1 MKILIKKATII
12 DSSSSHHLQ
21 TKDLL
26 IENGVITKIHDSILD
41 NNKYQIFESD
51 HLHISQ
57 GWIDLNARFGEPGY
71 EYKEDLTSGMRS
83 AAQGGFTH
91 VALMPSTKP
100 CIQKKSDINFLIQE
114 SADNIVDLHPIGALT
129 ENRDGKQITEMYDMH
144 QSGAIAFSDD
154 KKSIANASLM
164 KIAMLYTK
172 NFDGL
177 IMSFSSEEKTAL
189 NGQIN
194 EGITSTK
201 LGLNGIPAL
210 AEELQLA
217 RDIQLC
223 EYSDSK
229 IHFSTITTSESV
241 KLIRKAK
248 SKGLKVSA
256 DTSSYHL
263 ILDDSKLESF
273 NSNLKVNPPLRTLK
287 DIKALKLGLKDGTID
302 AICSDHYPQNIE
314 NKKCEF
320 NIASFG
326 MINLETSFAAAN
338 TALKDILSKE
348 ELISKFTSKPKAILG
363 IKNEAIEEGCLAD
376 LTLFNPELKW
386 KYEEKNILSKSK
398 NSGLLGRIFIG
409 KALAVINNGQISICT

>member
-1 MKILIKKATII
+1 M
-12 DSSSSHHLQ
+12 
-21 TKDLL
+21 
-26 IENGVITKIHDSILD
+26 
-41 NNKYQIFESD
+41 Y
-51 HLHISQ
+51 
-57 GWIDLNARFGEPGY
+57 P
-71 EYKEDLTSGMRS
+71 
-83 AAQGGFTH
+83 
-91 VALMPSTKP
+91 
-100 CIQKKSDINFLIQE
+100 KKSDINFLIQE
-114 SADNIVDLHPIGALT
+114 SAHNIVNLHPIGALT
-129 ENRDGKQITEMYDMH
+129 ENRDGKQITEMYDMQ

-154 KKSIANASLM
+154 KRSIANASLM

-223 EYSDSK
+223 EYTNAK

-241 KLIRKAK
+241 KLIREAK
-248 SKGLKVSA
+248 SKGLNVSA

-273 NSNLKVNPPLRTLK
+273 NSNLKVNPPLRSLK
-287 DIKALKLGLKDGTID
+287 DIKALKMGLKDGTID

-320 NIASFG
+320 DIASFG
-326 MINLETSFAAAN
+326 MINLETSFAAAKYCFKRHTKYRRTN
-338 TALKDILSKE
+338 FKVYKQTKSYSWELKM
-348 ELISKFTSKPKAILG
+348 KPLKRDA
-363 IKNEAIEEGCLAD
+363 LAD
-376 LTLFNPELKW
+376 LTFFNPKFKW
-386 KYEEKNILSKSK
+386 KYEQEKIVSKSK
-398 NSGLLGRIFIG
+398 NSGLLGKTFTG

>member
-12 DSSSSHHLQ
+12 DPNSSHHLQ

-26 IENGVITKIHDSILD
+26 VENGIITKIHDFISD
-41 NNKYQIFESD
+41 CNNYQIFESD
-51 HLHISQ
+51 QLHISQ
-57 GWIDLNARFGEPGY
+57 GWVDLNTRFGEPGY

-114 SADNIVDLHPIGALT
+114 SAHNIVNLHPIGALT
-129 ENRDGKQITEMYDMH
+129 ENREGKQITEMYDMQ

-154 KKSIANASLM
+154 KRSIANASLM

-223 EYSDSK
+223 EYTNAK
-229 IHFSTITTSESV
+229 IHFSTITTSKSV
-241 KLIRKAK
+241 KLIREAK
-248 SKGLKVSA
+248 SKGLNVTA

-263 ILDDSKLESF
+263 VLDDSKLESF
-273 NSNLKVNPPLRTLK
+273 NTNLKVNPPLRSLK
-287 DIKALKLGLKDGTID
+287 DIKALKLALKDGTID

-320 NIASFG
+320 DLASFG

-338 TALKDILSKE
+338 TALKDILSIE

-363 IKNEAIEEGCLAD
+363 LKNEAIEEGCLAD
-376 LTLFNPELKW
+376 LTLFNPKFKW
-386 KYEEKNILSKSK
+386 KYEQEKIVSKSK
-398 NSGLLGRIFIG
+398 NSGLLEKTFIG

>member
-1 MKILIKKATII
+1 MKKKYFLNANII
-12 DSSSSHHLQ
+12 DPKNSLEEFGG
-21 TKDLL
+21 L
-26 IENGVITKIHDSILD
+26 IISEEGKIEAIGKKVNENNIPSRE
-41 NNKYQIFESD
+41 KY
-51 HLHISQ
+51 
-57 GWIDLNARFGEPGY
+57 IDLKGNYIFPGIVDMRVFVGEPGY

-100 CIQKKSDINFLIQE
+100 CIQRKSEINFLIQE
-114 SADNIVDLHPIGALT
+114 SAHNIVNLHPIGALT
-129 ENRDGKQITEMYDMH
+129 ENRDGKQITEMYDMQ

-154 KKSIANASLM
+154 KRSIASASLM

-223 EYSDSK
+223 EYTNAK
-229 IHFSTITTSESV
+229 IHFSTITTSGSV
-241 KLIRKAK
+241 KLIREAK
-248 SKGLKVSA
+248 SKGLNVSA

-263 ILDDSKLESF
+263 ILDDSKLENF
-273 NSNLKVNPPLRTLK
+273 NSNLKVNPPLRSLE
-287 DIKALKLGLKDGTID
+287 DIKALKEGLKDGTID

-320 NIASFG
+320 DLASFG
-326 MINLETSFAAAN
+326 MINLDVKVKGPGGGRESAIRSLNACG
-338 TALKDILSKE
+338 LKIKSITDVTPLPHNG
-348 ELISKFTSKPKAILG
+348 TRPPK
-363 IKNEAIEEGCLAD
+363 K
-376 LTLFNPELKW
+376 
-386 KYEEKNILSKSK
+386 
-398 NSGLLGRIFIG
+398 RR
-409 KALAVINNGQISICT
+409 V

>member
-12 DSSSSHHLQ
+12 DPNSSHHMQ

-26 IENGVITKIHDSILD
+26 VENGVITKINDFISST
-41 NNKYQIFESD
+41 NGYEIFESD
-51 HLHISQ
+51 QLHISQ
-57 GWIDLNARFGEPGY
+57 GWIDLNVRFGEPGY

-83 AAQGGFTH
+83 AAQGGFTQ
-91 VALMPSTKP
+91 VALMPSTNP

-114 SADNIVDLHPIGALT
+114 SSHNIVNLYPIGALT
-129 ENRDGKQITEMYDMH
+129 ENREGKQITEMYDMH
-144 QSGAIAFSDD
+144 QTGAIAFSDD
-154 KKSIANASLM
+154 KKSIASASLM

-177 IMSFSSEEKTAL
+177 IMSFSSEDKIAQ

-223 EYSDSK
+223 EYTNAK

-241 KLIRKAK
+241 KLIREAK

-273 NSNLKVNPPLRTLK
+273 NSNLKVYPPLRSLK
-287 DIKALKLGLKDGTID
+287 DIKALKMGLKDGTID
-302 AICSDHYPQNIE
+302 AICSDHNPQNIE

-320 NIASFG
+320 DLASFG

-338 TALKDILSKE
+338 TALKDILTKE
-348 ELISKFTSKPKAILG
+348 ELISKFTCKPKAILG
-363 IKNEAIEEGCLAD
+363 LKNEPIEEGSQAD
-376 LTLFNPELKW
+376 LTLFNPEFKW
-386 KYEEKNILSKSK
+386 KYEHENIVSKSK
-398 NSGLLGRIFIG
+398 NSGLLGKKLTG
-409 KALAVINNGQISICT
+409 KALAIINNGQFSICS

>member
-12 DSSSSHHLQ
+12 DPNSSHHLQ

-26 IENGVITKIHDSILD
+26 VEDGVITKIQDSISYT
-41 NNKYQIFESD
+41 NEYQIFESD
-51 HLHISQ
+51 QLHISQ
-57 GWIDLNARFGEPGY
+57 GWIDINARFGEPGY

-114 SADNIVDLHPIGALT
+114 SAHNIVNLHPIGALT
-129 ENRDGKQITEMYDMH
+129 ENRDGKQITEMYDMQ

-154 KKSIANASLM
+154 KRSIANANLM

-223 EYSDSK
+223 EYTNAK

-241 KLIRKAK
+241 KLIREAK
-248 SKGLKVSA
+248 SKGLNVTA

-263 ILDDSKLESF
+263 VLDDSKLESF
-273 NSNLKVNPPLRTLK
+273 NTNLKVNPPLRSLK

-320 NIASFG
+320 DLASFG

-338 TALKDILSKE
+338 TVLKDILSIE

-363 IKNEAIEEGCLAD
+363 LKNEAIEEGALAD
-376 LTLFNPELKW
+376 LTLFNPKFKW
-386 KYEEKNILSKSK
+386 KYEQEKIVSKSK
-398 NSGLLGRIFIG
+398 NSGLLEKTLIG

>member
-12 DSSSSHHLQ
+12 DPNSSHHLQ

-26 IENGVITKIHDSILD
+26 VENGLITKIQDSILET
-41 NNKYQIFESD
+41 NEYQIFESD
-51 HLHISQ
+51 QLHLSQ

-114 SADNIVDLHPIGALT
+114 SARNIVNLHPIGALT
-129 ENRDGKQITEMYDMH
+129 ENRDGKQITEMYDMQ

-154 KKSIANASLM
+154 KRSIANANLM

-223 EYSDSK
+223 EYTNAK

-241 KLIRKAK
+241 KLIREAK
-248 SKGLKVSA
+248 SKGLNVSA

-273 NSNLKVNPPLRTLK
+273 NSNLKVNPPLRSLK
-287 DIKALKLGLKDGTID
+287 DIKALKMGLRDGTID

-320 NIASFG
+320 DLASFG
-326 MINLETSFAAAN
+326 MINLETSFAAAC
-338 TALKDILSKE
+338 TALKDILSLE
-348 ELISKFTSKPKAILG
+348 ELILKFTSKPKAILG
-363 IKNEAIEEGCLAD
+363 LKNEAIEEGCLAD
-376 LTLFNPELKW
+376 LTLFNPKFKW
-386 KYEEKNILSKSK
+386 KYEQEKIVSKSK
-398 NSGLLGRIFIG
+398 NSGLLGKTFTG
-409 KALAVINNGQISICT
+409 KALAVINNGQISICA

>member
-12 DSSSSHHLQ
+12 DPNSSHHLQ
-21 TKDLL
+21 TKDMLV
-26 IENGVITKIHDSILD
+26 ENGIITKIQDSISD
-41 NNKYQIFESD
+41 PNKYQIFESD
-51 HLHISQ
+51 QLHISQ
-57 GWIDLNARFGEPGY
+57 GWIDLNARFGEPGF

-114 SADNIVDLHPIGALT
+114 SSNNIVDIHPIGALT
-129 ENRDGKQITEMYDMH
+129 ENRDGKQITEMYDMKK
-144 QSGAIAFSDD
+144 SGAIGFSDD
-154 KKSIANASLM
+154 KRSIANASLM
-164 KIAMLYTK
+164 KIAMLYAN

-177 IMSFSSEEKTAL
+177 IMSFSSEEKTSL

-217 RDIQLC
+217 RDIKLC
-223 EYSDSK
+223 EYTNAK

-241 KLIRKAK
+241 KLIREAK
-248 SKGLKVSA
+248 SKGLNISA

-273 NSNLKVNPPLRTLK
+273 NSNLKVYPPLRSLK
-287 DIKALKLGLKDGTID
+287 DIKALKVGLKDGTID

-320 NIASFG
+320 DLASFG

-338 TALKDILSKE
+338 TALKDILSIE

-363 IKNEAIEEGCLAD
+363 LKNEAIEEGCLAD
-376 LTLFNPELKW
+376 LTLFNPKIEW
-386 KYEEKNILSKSK
+386 KYEQEKIVSKSK
-398 NSGLLGRIFIG
+398 NSGFLGKIFTG
-409 KALAVINNGQISICT
+409 KALAVINNGQISICA

>member
-12 DSSSSHHLQ
+12 DPNSSHHLQ

-26 IENGVITKIHDSILD
+26 VENGVITKIHDSILD
-41 NNKYQIFESD
+41 TNEHEIFESD
-51 HLHISQ
+51 QLHISQ

-71 EYKEDLTSGMRS
+71 EYKEDLNSGMRS

-100 CIQKKSDINFLIQE
+100 CIQKKSDINYLIQE
-114 SADNIVDLHPIGALT
+114 STHNIVNLHPIGALT
-129 ENRDGKQITEMYDMH
+129 ENRDGKQITEMYDM
-144 QSGAIAFSDD
+144 QQAGAIAFSDD

-172 NFDGL
+172 NFNGL
-177 IMSFSSEEKTAL
+177 IMSFSSEEKIAF

-194 EGITSTK
+194 EGIISTK

-223 EYSDSK
+223 EYTNAK

-241 KLIRKAK
+241 KLIREAK
-248 SKGLKVSA
+248 SKGLNVSA

-263 ILDDSKLESF
+263 IIDDSELESF
-273 NSNLKVNPPLRTLK
+273 NSNLKVNPPLRNLK
-287 DIKALKLGLKDGTID
+287 DIKALKEGLKDGTID
-302 AICSDHYPQNIE
+302 AICSDHYPQNTE

-320 NIASFG
+320 DLASFG

-338 TALKDILSKE
+338 TALKDILSLE
-348 ELISKFTSKPKAILG
+348 ELISKFTCRPKAILG
-363 IKNEAIEEGCLAD
+363 LKNDTIEEGYLAD
-376 LTLFNPELKW
+376 LTLFNPEFKW
-386 KYEEKNILSKSK
+386 KYEQEKIVSKSK
-398 NSGLLGRIFIG
+398 NSGLLGKTFTG
-409 KALAVINNGQISICT
+409 KALAVINNGQISICA